1 MMGDRSP
8 VRLHY
13 VEEGPTN
20 QVDRSRLPLLLVG
33 SLGSALD
40 MWDPQVP
47 ALAGDRRLIRVD
59 HRGHGES
66 PVPAGPYSIAELAAD
81 IIALLDALGLDQ
93 VDYAGLSLGGMIG
106 QYLASEHPERIRRL
120 ALLATTSHFPD
131 PKVWEDRIAAVSEGG
146 TESTAEGTVD
156 RWYTSAWSQ
165 ANPKWVERTK
175 EMIRDTS
182 DIGYLGC
189 CQAIRDWD
197 HTHRLEAITA
207 PTLVIAGTADPSTPP
222 DPHGDTL
229 AERIPGAEYVKVE
242 AAHLLSIERADEVND
257 LLAKHFVAS

>member
-13 VEEGPTN
+13 VEEGPASGAG
-20 QVDRSRLPLLLVG
+20 RPPLLLVG

-47 ALAGDRRLIRVD
+47 PFAGDRRVIRVD

-66 PVPAGPYSIAELAAD
+66 PVPAGPYSIAELAGD
-81 IIALLDALGLDQ
+81 IVALLDSLELDQ

-106 QYLASEHPERIRRL
+106 QYLASEYPERIRRL

-131 PKVWEDRIAAVSEGG
+131 PQVWIDRIAVVSEGG
-146 TESTAEGTVD
+146 TGSTAEGTVE
-156 RWYTSAWSQ
+156 RWYTPAWAQ

-182 DIGYLGC
+182 DVGYLGC

-229 AERIPGAEYVKVE
+229 AEHIPDVRYEKVQ
-242 AAHLLSIERADEVND
+242 AAHLLSIEQAGEVND
-257 LLAKHFVAS
+257 LLTKHFAAS